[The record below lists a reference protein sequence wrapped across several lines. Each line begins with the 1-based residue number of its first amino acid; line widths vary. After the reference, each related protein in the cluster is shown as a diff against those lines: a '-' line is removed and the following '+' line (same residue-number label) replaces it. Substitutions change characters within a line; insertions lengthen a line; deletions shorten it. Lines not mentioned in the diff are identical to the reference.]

1 MLFAQA
7 AQIVKQVHQGAGG
20 LTNGNH
26 DAAQNGGLVN
36 GSQPGN
42 KGVSPQKAAG
52 NQGGQKQPAG
62 VSGSTLLA
70 LQQKVDNKF
79 YHKSDLLLA

>member
-1 MLFAQA
+1 MLFVQA

-26 DAAQNGGLVN
+26 VAAQNGGLVN
-36 GSQPGN
+36 GSQAGN

-52 NQGGQKQPAG
+52 NQGPLKSAQKGGQDQQPAG

-70 LQQKVDNKF
+70 LQQKV
-79 YHKSDLLLA
+79 